1 VVFERFTRE
10 ARQVVISAV
19 EEADRRGDSRVGTDH
34 LLVVIA
40 QARSLAGIFPSP
52 DEIRAQIDR
61 LDEEALRAVGLDPGL
76 NDHERPSLGRGKHIP
91 FTGASREALKRAL
104 KEAVAWGHRH
114 IGVEHIALALVTGE
128 PPDRALA
135 IIDGLG
141 LSADAIRT
149 SLVRRFEKA
158 S

>member
-1 VVFERFTRE
+1 
-10 ARQVVISAV
+10 
-19 EEADRRGDSRVGTDH
+19 
-34 LLVVIA
+34 
-40 QARSLAGIFPSP
+40 
-52 DEIRAQIDR
+52 
-61 LDEEALRAVGLDPGL
+61 
-76 NDHERPSLGRGKHIP
+76 
-91 FTGASREALKRAL
+91 LKRAL